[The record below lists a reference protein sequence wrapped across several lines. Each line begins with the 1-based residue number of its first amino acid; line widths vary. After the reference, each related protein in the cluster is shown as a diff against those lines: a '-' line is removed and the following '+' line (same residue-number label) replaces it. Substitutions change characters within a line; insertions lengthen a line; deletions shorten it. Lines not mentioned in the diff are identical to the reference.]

1 MTAVR
6 RTLVLALLARI
17 PIGALSLLVVLAVRD
32 AGHTYAIAGLAS
44 GACALGMAISAPLM
58 GRLMD
63 RFGQSVVLL
72 TSAACTATSFAAFA
86 ALPSSA
92 PAAAYPALA
101 LVCGLALPPVSASV
115 RVVWGRLV
123 DDLTF
128 QRVVTLDASLQE
140 IAFLAGPF
148 LLVTGATQAGA
159 DAALVATGV
168 GWALVTVAFAAL
180 PETRAVLGA
189 RRPDHSS
196 ILGPVTDRGVRT
208 LLVVAIAMGFCIGAT
223 ELGVVHLAED
233 EDVVG
238 LLAVLY
244 GLWSL
249 GSLAGGLLSMRWP
262 ARDIVRRAQVL
273 LVVVTVAT
281 AVLALASGPVSLA
294 ALLVFAGVANAP
306 LFGALYTIMAA
317 IAPPAMRSEAYSLQ
331 TAGLTIGIALGF
343 AVAGAITE
351 LGGSRGMF
359 LVGAAGML
367 VGVLAHRANTSA
379 LRPAA
384 VPA

>member
-1 MTAVR
+1 
-6 RTLVLALLARI
+6 
-17 PIGALSLLVVLAVRD
+17 
-32 AGHTYAIAGLAS
+32 
-44 GACALGMAISAPLM
+44 
-58 GRLMD
+58 
-63 RFGQSVVLL
+63 VVLL
-72 TSAACTATSFAAFA
+72 ASAACTATSFAAFA

-92 PAAAYPALA
+92 PAAAYPVIA

-115 RVVWGRLV
+115 RVVWGQLV

-148 LLVTGATQAGA
+148 ILVTGATQAGA
-159 DAALVATGV
+159 DTALVATGL

-189 RRPDHSS
+189 RRPDHAS

-208 LLVVAIAMGFCIGAT
+208 LLLVAIAMGFCIGAT

-233 EDVVG
+233 HDAVG

-249 GSLAGGLLSMRWP
+249 GSLAGGLLSMRHP
-262 ARDIVRRAQVL
+262 GRDIVRRAQVL

-281 AVLALASGPVSLA
+281 AVLAFAAGPISLA
-294 ALLVFAGVANAP
+294 ALLLFAGVANAP
-306 LFGALYTIMAA
+306 LFGALYTIMAG

-331 TAGLTIGIALGF
+331 TSGLTIGIALGF
-343 AVAGAITE
+343 AVAGVITDA
-351 LGGSRGMF
+351 GGSRGMF
-359 LVGAAGML
+359 LAGAVGML
-367 VGVLAHRANTSA
+367 AGVLVHRANTDA
-379 LRPAA
+379 LRPVVVAA
-384 VPA
+384 